1 MNKNFNYDKDYD
13 DIKKMLNNI
22 RKAQLNEDQ
31 EIIKTKE
38 ETLDNKKEQNCD
50 LF

>member
-22 RKAQLNEDQ
+22 RRAQLNEDQ

-38 ETLDNKKEQNCD
+38 ENYILKWCFK
-50 LF
+50 F